1 MPTGTLSPVEEAM
14 APHLSLQQIVWN
26 RFGCLEP
33 CQPGWLD
40 ELPYWEDYTAAFFRS
55 NGLEYHARDSNV
67 KGWLEAADR
76 APFVRMA
83 EVLLTRL
90 ATNTVLHD
98 VDFVLV
104 AHWLPDLHLGSSVT
118 NFAMHHLGLDKAFGF
133 AISDRGLSAPF
144 FALDCIDKYLRGG
157 RKKALLMVMDQ
168 KHLLY
173 KSGLTEALKP
183 DNTACVMLLE
193 RRNGPGLIYL
203 GYRRQAVTSP
213 AFLAQ
218 EYLAICDS
226 LSLRKEVTTII
237 ASDGLFTGLGLPG
250 QIRKADP
257 RLVCAAPFVEL
268 SDSLVPDRDYLL
280 LTRDTHSIYG
290 IAFRSQGA

>member
-1 MPTGTLSPVEEAM
+1 MT
-14 APHLSLQQIVWN
+14 PHLSLQQVVWD
-26 RFGCLEP
+26 RFDCLEP
-33 CQPGWLD
+33 CQPSWLD

-55 NGLEYHARDSNV
+55 NGLEYRAEDSNV
-67 KGWLEAADR
+67 KGWLEARDR

-90 ATNTVLHD
+90 ATNTVLND
-98 VDFVLV
+98 VDFVLL

-118 NFAMHHLGLDKAFGF
+118 NFAMHHLGLDEAFGF

-144 FALDCIDKYLRGG
+144 FALDCIDRYLRGG
-157 RKKALLMVMDQ
+157 RNKALLMVMDQ

-173 KSGLTEALKP
+173 KSRLTEALMP
-183 DNTACVMLLE
+183 ANNACVMLLE
-193 RRNGPGLIYL
+193 RRNGPGLVYL
-203 GYRRQAVTSP
+203 GYRRHVLASP
-213 AFLAQ
+213 ACLAQ
-218 EYLAICDS
+218 ECLGLFHS
-226 LSLRKEVTTII
+226 LSLRREATTII
-237 ASDGLFTGLGLPG
+237 ASDGLFAGLSLPG

-268 SDSLVPDRDYLL
+268 SESLVPNRDYLL
-280 LTRDTHSIYG
+280 LTRDKHSIYG

>member
-1 MPTGTLSPVEEAM
+1 MI
-14 APHLSLQQIVWN
+14 PHLSLKHITWD

-55 NGLEYHARDSNV
+55 NGLQYHAEDSNV
-67 KGWLEAADR
+67 KEWLEAEDR
-76 APFVRMA
+76 APFVKMA

-90 ATNTVLHD
+90 ATKTVLND
-98 VDFVLV
+98 VDFVLL

-157 RKKALLMVMDQ
+157 RNKALLMVMDQ

-173 KSGLTEALKP
+173 KSRLTEALMP
-183 DNTACVMLLE
+183 SNNACVMLLE

-203 GYRRQAVTSP
+203 GYRRYVVASP
-213 AFLAQ
+213 AGLAQ
-218 EYLAICDS
+218 ECLALFDS
-226 LSLRKEVTTII
+226 LSLRREAMTII
-237 ASDGLFTGLGLPG
+237 ASDGLFAGLDLPG
-250 QIRKADP
+250 HIRMADP

-268 SDSLVPDRDYLL
+268 SESLVSNRDYLL
-280 LTRDTHSIYG
+280 LTRDTHSLCG
-290 IAFRSQGA
+290 VAFRSQGA